1 MIRLLVVDD
10 QELVRQGLSG
20 LLTTQPDL
28 QVVGEAAT
36 GKQAIEQVETLHP
49 DMVLMDIRMPEMD
62 GVVATRE
69 ICQRFP
75 DTKILVLTTFDD
87 HDYVSQALQFGA
99 KGYLLKDTPVDDIAI
114 AIRSVHKGYTYLG
127 PGLYEKMLSEQIAL
141 SERSPSNKALSDQ
154 SSSVSSSLSPAPF
167 PAELAA
173 LSPRE
178 RQVLR
183 LLAKGENNRE
193 IAKSLYITEKTV
205 KNYVSQILNHLGLR
219 DRTQAA
225 IFVNSVLNVWD
236 DEQWV

>member
-1 MIRLLVVDD
+1 MIRVLVVDD

-20 LLTTQPDL
+20 LLAAQPDL
-28 QVVGEAAT
+28 QIVGEAAT
-36 GKQAIEQVETLHP
+36 GKQAIVQVEALQP
-49 DMVLMDIRMPEMD
+49 DIVLMDIRMPEMD

-69 ICQRFP
+69 ICQRFN

-99 KGYLLKDTPVDDIAI
+99 KGYLLKDTPVDDIAT
-114 AIRSVHKGYTYLG
+114 AIRSVYKGYTYLG
-127 PGLYEKMLSEQIAL
+127 PGLYEKTLSTHSIA
-141 SERSPSNKALSDQ
+141 ETPDDFPIT
-154 SSSVSSSLSPAPF
+154 PAPF

-183 LLAKGENNRE
+183 LVAKGESNRE
-193 IAKSLYITEKTV
+193 IGKSLYITEKTV
-205 KNYVSQILNHLGLR
+205 KNYVSQVLSHLGFR

-225 IFVNSVLNVWD
+225 IFVNSILNVWD
-236 DEQWV
+236 DDQWN

>member
-1 MIRLLVVDD
+1 MIRVLVVDD

-20 LLTTQPDL
+20 LLATQPDL
-28 QVVGEAAT
+28 QIVGEAST
-36 GKQAIEQVETLHP
+36 GQRAIAQVEALHP
-49 DMVLMDIRMPEMD
+49 DIVLMDIRMPEMD

-69 ICQRFP
+69 ICQRFSEV
-75 DTKILVLTTFDD
+75 KVLILTTFDD
-87 HDYVSQALQFGA
+87 HEYVSQALQFGA

-114 AIRSVHKGYTYLG
+114 AIRSVHKGYMYLG
-127 PGLYEKMLSEQIAL
+127 PGLYEKTRSEPSEPPANFPIA
-141 SERSPSNKALSDQ
+141 
-154 SSSVSSSLSPAPF
+154 PAPF
-167 PAELAA
+167 PTEIAE

-183 LLAKGENNRE
+183 LIAQGESNRE

-205 KNYVSQILNHLGLR
+205 KNYVSQVLSHLGFR

-236 DEQWV
+236 DEQWSD

>member
-1 MIRLLVVDD
+1 MIRVLIVDD

-20 LLTTQPDL
+20 LLATQPDL
-28 QVVGEAAT
+28 QIVGEAAT
-36 GKQAIEQVETLHP
+36 GKQAIAQVEALCP
-49 DMVLMDIRMPEMD
+49 DIVLMDIRMPEMD

-69 ICQRFP
+69 ICQQFSHP
-75 DTKILVLTTFDD
+75 KVLVLTTFDD
-87 HDYVSQALQFGA
+87 HEYVSQALQFGA

-114 AIRSVHKGYTYLG
+114 AIRSVYKGYTYLG
-127 PGLYEKMLSEQIAL
+127 PGLYEKTLSE
-141 SERSPSNKALSDQ
+141 PSLAVPPADFPM
-154 SSSVSSSLSPAPF
+154 SPAPI
-167 PAELAA
+167 PAEIAE

-183 LLAKGENNRE
+183 LLAQGASNRE

-205 KNYVSQILNHLGLR
+205 KNYVSQILNHLRFR

-236 DEQWV
+236 NDQWTE